1 MLVALKR
8 IMLCFGARQAGS
20 VRAIKNDMIVCF
32 SLKSPFFLVRYI
44 NEALQQQYGVVD
56 YP

>member
-1 MLVALKR
+1 MFWSATGR
-8 IMLCFGARQAGS
+8 
-20 VRAIKNDMIVCF
+20 VRKSNKNDMIVCF